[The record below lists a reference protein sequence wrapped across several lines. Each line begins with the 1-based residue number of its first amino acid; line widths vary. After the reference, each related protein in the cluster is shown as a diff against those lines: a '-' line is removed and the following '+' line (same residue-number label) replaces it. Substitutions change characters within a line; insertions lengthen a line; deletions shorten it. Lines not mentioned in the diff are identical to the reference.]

1 LGEVVVTGGA
11 GFIGSAVVNLLL
23 EKGYTVRVVDDLST
37 GDLRNLPDH
46 PRLRFVKHDVT
57 VAEGLD
63 NVLNGAETIIHMA
76 AVASVPECESNPMKA
91 FKVNVRG
98 LENIIKLGVK
108 NSVKKI
114 VFTSSAAVYGDV
126 EEPVSEEAPPKPF
139 SVYGHTK
146 LLGETLLENS
156 GVPSVVF
163 RIFNAYGRT
172 GSGVGTYGVVD
183 RFLKN
188 LKEGKP
194 LEIYGDGKNVR
205 DFIHVRDV
213 ANAIALSVEKDV
225 DGFNVFNLG
234 TGRATTIYELANLVL
249 KLSSQG
255 RVVMHPPRQ
264 GDIKYSVADI
274 SKAAREL
281 GFKPTVTLEDYI
293 KQQLSR

>member
-156 GVPSVVF
+156 GVPSLVF

-172 GSGVGTYGVVD
+172 GAGVGTYGIVD

-213 ANAIALSVEKDV
+213 ANAVALSVEKDV

-234 TGRATTIYELANLVL
+234 TGRATTIYELADLVL

-281 GFKPTVTLEDYI
+281 GFKPTVTLDDYI

>member
-156 GVPSVVF
+156 GVPSLVF

-172 GSGVGTYGVVD
+172 GAGVGTYGVVD

-213 ANAIALSVEKDV
+213 ANAVALSAEKDV

>member
-126 EEPVSEEAPPKPF
+126 EEPVSEEAQPKPF

-156 GVPSVVF
+156 GVPSLVF

-172 GSGVGTYGVVD
+172 GAGVGTYGVVD
-183 RFLKN
+183 IFLKN

>member
-172 GSGVGTYGVVD
+172 GAGVGTYGVVD

-205 DFIHVRDV
+205 DFVHVRDV

-249 KLSSQG
+249 KLSNHD

>member
-172 GSGVGTYGVVD
+172 GAGVGTYGVVD

-213 ANAIALSVEKDV
+213 ANAIALSVEKDM

-255 RVVMHPPRQ
+255 RVVMHLPRQ

>member
-46 PRLRFVKHDVT
+46 PRLRLVKHDVT

-172 GSGVGTYGVVD
+172 GAGVGTYGVVD

-205 DFIHVRDV
+205 DFIHARDV

-293 KQQLSR
+293 KQQLSK

>member
-156 GVPSVVF
+156 GAPSVVF

-172 GSGVGTYGVVD
+172 GAGVGTYGVVD

-255 RVVMHPPRQ
+255 RVVMHLPRQ

>member
-37 GDLRNLPDH
+37 GDLRNLPDY

-156 GVPSVVF
+156 GVPSLVF

-172 GSGVGTYGVVD
+172 GAGVGTYGVVD

>member
-156 GVPSVVF
+156 GVPSLVF

-172 GSGVGTYGVVD
+172 GAGVGTYGVVD

-213 ANAIALSVEKDV
+213 ANAVALSVEKDV

>member
-63 NVLNGAETIIHMA
+63 KVLNGAETIIHMA

-98 LENIIKLGVK
+98 LENIIKLGIK

-156 GVPSVVF
+156 GIPSVVF

-172 GSGVGTYGVVD
+172 GAGVGTYGVVD

-249 KLSSQG
+249 KLSNQG

>member
-57 VAEGLD
+57 IAEGLD

-156 GVPSVVF
+156 GVPSLVF

-172 GSGVGTYGVVD
+172 GAGVGTYGVVD

>member
-1 LGEVVVTGGA
+1 
-11 GFIGSAVVNLLL
+11 
-23 EKGYTVRVVDDLST
+23 
-37 GDLRNLPDH
+37 
-46 PRLRFVKHDVT
+46 
-57 VAEGLD
+57 LD
-63 NVLNGAETIIHMA
+63 KVLNGAETIIHMA
-76 AVASVPECESNPMKA
+76 AVASVPECEFNPMKA

-98 LENIIKLGVK
+98 LENIIKLGIK

-156 GVPSVVF
+156 GIPSVVF

-172 GSGVGTYGVVD
+172 GAGVGTYGVVD

-249 KLSSQG
+249 KLSNQG

>member
-156 GVPSVVF
+156 GVPSLVF

-172 GSGVGTYGVVD
+172 GAGVGTYGVVD

-225 DGFNVFNLG
+225 DGVNVFNLG

-249 KLSSQG
+249 KLSNQG

>member
-57 VAEGLD
+57 VAEGLG

-172 GSGVGTYGVVD
+172 GAGVGTYGVVD

-249 KLSSQG
+249 KLSSHG

-281 GFKPTVTLEDYI
+281 GFKPTVTLEDYL

>member
-1 LGEVVVTGGA
+1 MGEVVVTGGA

-46 PRLRFVKHDVT
+46 PRLRLVKHDVT

-172 GSGVGTYGVVD
+172 GAGVGTYGVVD

-205 DFIHVRDV
+205 DFIHARDV

-293 KQQLSR
+293 KQQLSK

>member
-108 NSVKKI
+108 NSVKKV

-156 GVPSVVF
+156 GAPSVVF

-172 GSGVGTYGVVD
+172 GAGVGTYGV
-183 RFLKN
+183 R
-188 LKEGKP
+188 GQIP
-194 LEIYGDGKNVR
+194 
-205 DFIHVRDV
+205 
-213 ANAIALSVEKDV
+213 
-225 DGFNVFNLG
+225 
-234 TGRATTIYELANLVL
+234 
-249 KLSSQG
+249 
-255 RVVMHPPRQ
+255 
-264 GDIKYSVADI
+264 
-274 SKAAREL
+274 
-281 GFKPTVTLEDYI
+281 
-293 KQQLSR
+293 

>member
-63 NVLNGAETIIHMA
+63 KVLNGAETIIHMA
-76 AVASVPECESNPMKA
+76 AVASVPECEFNPMKA

-98 LENIIKLGVK
+98 LENIIKLGIK

-156 GVPSVVF
+156 GIPSVVF

-172 GSGVGTYGVVD
+172 GAGVGTYGVVD

-225 DGFNVFNLG
+225 DGVNVFNLG

-249 KLSSQG
+249 KLSNQG

>member
-23 EKGYTVRVVDDLST
+23 EKGYTVRVVDDLLT

-156 GVPSVVF
+156 GAPSVVF

-172 GSGVGTYGVVD
+172 GAGVGTYGVVD

-264 GDIKYSVADI
+264 GDINYSVADI

>member
-108 NSVKKI
+108 NSVKKV

-156 GVPSVVF
+156 GAPSVVF

-172 GSGVGTYGVVD
+172 GAGVGTYGVVD

-255 RVVMHPPRQ
+255 RVVMHLPRQ

>member
-91 FKVNVRG
+91 FKVNVGG
-98 LENIIKLGVK
+98 LENIIKLGIK

-156 GVPSVVF
+156 GIPSVVF

-172 GSGVGTYGVVD
+172 GAGVGTYGVVD

-213 ANAIALSVEKDV
+213 ANAVALSVEKDV

-234 TGRATTIYELANLVL
+234 TGRATTIYELAYLVL

>member
-1 LGEVVVTGGA
+1 MGEVVVTGGA

-156 GVPSVVF
+156 GVPSLVF

-172 GSGVGTYGVVD
+172 GAGVGTYGVVD

-213 ANAIALSVEKDV
+213 ANAVALSAEKDV

>member
-156 GVPSVVF
+156 GVPSLVF

-172 GSGVGTYGVVD
+172 GAGVGTYGVVD

-234 TGRATTIYELANLVL
+234 TGRATTIYELAYLVL

>member
-172 GSGVGTYGVVD
+172 GAGVGTYGVVD

-274 SKAAREL
+274 SKAVREL
-281 GFKPTVTLEDYI
+281 GFKTTVTLEDYI